1 MAVTVNTVVAKVVCE
16 GRRRLVTYQ
25 VAPTRFDDQQLAQKP
40 SEYAAVVQ
48 TCSQLLAQAATTLPL
63 LRPGQPPALDSERL
77 VVLCRRALE
86 GLVLDLHWA
95 QRQLER
101 LVAER
106 EARQRRG
113 LLAMLRDEV
122 DPHAEALA
130 AAEADVAEFRTAV
143 LSEDNLRAALR
154 EMVVDGF
161 VLPRAE
167 GGAEQCY
174 LPGTEAGAGPF
185 HGDVLRAAILAHLE
199 EVRRWNLP
207 APTPEHRLELARE
220 HCQLLTGQ
228 SPTANTMLRDEVKRR
243 LEAHLA
249 AAFHLEDAR
258 EEAYQRLLL
267 AEWELPRGP
276 QGKADTFELA
286 ALLLPAVTAP
296 DNVRTVLDGL
306 VDEGVLRRWEP
317 AGDEPEYAD
326 AAVDWHAD
334 EPAPVAVVVT
344 APTSPTSETPK
355 GSVKERLRLLRELAE
370 EGLIT
375 PEEFDRRRQ
384 EILAE
389 L

>member
-77 VVLCRRALE
+77 IVLCRRALE

-95 QRQLER
+95 QRQMER

-113 LLAMLRDEV
+113 LLAMLREES

-130 AAEADVAEFRTAV
+130 AAEGDVAELRGAI
-143 LSEDNLRAALR
+143 LSEDNLRAALS

-185 HGDVLRAAILAHLE
+185 HGDVLRSAILAHLE

-207 APTPEHRLELARE
+207 APTPEHRQELARE
-220 HCQLLTGQ
+220 HCQLMTAQ
-228 SPTANTMLRDEVKRR
+228 SPTSNTMLRDEVKRR

-249 AAFHLEDAR
+249 TAFHLEDAR

-276 QGKADTFELA
+276 QGKIDTFELA

-296 DNVRTVLDGL
+296 DNVLNVLEGL
-306 VDEGVLRRWEP
+306 VEEGLVRRWEP
-317 AGDEPEYAD
+317 VADEPEYAD
-326 AAVDWHAD
+326 TAVDWHAHQ
-334 EPAPVAVVVT
+334 PAPVAEAIA
-344 APTSPTSETPK
+344 APAPAIGEAPR
-355 GSVKERLRLLRELAE
+355 GSVKERLRLLKELAE
-370 EGLIT
+370 EELIT

-389 L
+389 V